1 MLARQHTGY
10 TFGCSFDCIKSIGS
24 ENRCLAHFMMARQFL
39 NDGHRLARESDVDT
53 YEIRFSSGKEWL
65 AVTCRALS
73 VLAAIKKASGL
84 VPHGTSLEIWKDNR
98 CVYSEENAV
107 TH

>member
-1 MLARQHTGY
+1 
-10 TFGCSFDCIKSIGS
+10 
-24 ENRCLAHFMMARQFL
+24 MARHFL
-39 NDGHRLARESDVDT
+39 EFGGCRLTRESNVDT

-65 AVTCRALS
+65 AVSCRALS

-84 VPHGTSLEIWKDNR
+84 VPSGANLEIWKNNR
-98 CVYSEENAV
+98 CLYSEENAV